1 MADVNYT
8 DGAVGAFLG
17 AVAAWFGKR
26 LIGEDVQMR
35 LAKLEAGRARMQ
47 AQLDAMKESID
58 RLLDQR
64 G

>member
-8 DGAVGAFLG
+8 DGAIGAFLG
-17 AVAAWFGKR
+17 AIAAWFGKR

-35 LAKLEAGRARMQ
+35 LAKLEVSLAKMQ
-47 AQLDAMKESID
+47 AQLDAVKESID

-64 G
+64 K